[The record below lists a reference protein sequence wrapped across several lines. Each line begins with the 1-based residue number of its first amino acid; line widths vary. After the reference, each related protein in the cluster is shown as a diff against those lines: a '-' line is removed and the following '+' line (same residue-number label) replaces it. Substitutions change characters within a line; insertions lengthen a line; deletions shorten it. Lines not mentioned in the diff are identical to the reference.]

1 MIRRH
6 PGYLLQFIAVVALLL
21 GAAATASRLQAGPP
35 LQDVP
40 RLDGVRIYF
49 SEGNKEA
56 SPFDRSGDG
65 LSRWGGLL
73 ASLGAEIEVLD
84 WRRDIPADADLVV
97 IAGPTK
103 DLDDYQSARL
113 WSYLKGGGALLVL
126 ADPLV
131 FSIAEDGSTLVEAN
145 KALQAARGLFI
156 LTWADYG
163 LRARDDVVV
172 MPSGEGDL
180 ALDVIARGARADHP
194 VTAGLTGD
202 LAFFGARSVDFD
214 ASVQAFSATPLI
226 FGGGT
231 LYGETA
237 YVAYVEVGEA
247 AYTANQDTAPDALAL
262 AVAAEEST
270 SGSRVLVIGDRDFAT
285 NAGGLRTSP
294 PNTAAFV
301 YPANVEFLL
310 RAVAWLAGVDE
321 TATVPLSFP
330 TPAPTPA
337 AGTE

>member
-6 PGYLLQFIAVVALLL
+6 PGYLLQFIAVAALLL

-97 IAGPTK
+97 IAGPAK

-113 WSYLKGGGALLVL
+113 WSYLKEGGALLVL

-131 FSIAEDGSTLVEAN
+131 FSIAEDGSTLAEAN

-214 ASVQAFSATPLI
+214 ASVQTFSATPLI

>member
-6 PGYLLQFIAVVALLL
+6 PGYLLQFIAVAALLL

-131 FSIAEDGSTLVEAN
+131 FSIAEDGSTLAEAN

-214 ASVQAFSATPLI
+214 ASVQTFSATPLI